1 MRTSLILATFFVA
14 GAGAVSAGAT
24 FATQVFRGSDTL
36 YDLTNSAISST
47 QANLGNS
54 GDYAGGGSGAGESAM
69 AAAAPTQWMAPMSK
83 MMTSTTCSSEL
94 GPTRASGIVIGL
106 DAVDV
111 YSSSFSGANPSNAC
125 SNQATATILCSADS
139 TPCAAGAQVNSACG
153 AGGKCEV
160 QLYCSSQPSQACPF
174 PSSTTATACTNAGT
188 GVAGTCS
195 LQGNSGLGLAYDTS
209 IAYTD
214 IFGNAQTLKF
224 KNWTDVLALLY
235 GGLDKSASSGSGNT
249 AVGYSDCNS
258 PQRRALAANW
268 ANLFEANGNGSSGN
282 SCSTNPSSACTTA
295 SYHVGSASITFNGQ
309 LRHAF
314 RRDDASGTSDAFA
327 GIIGLGSLYTVN
339 TAGPAAAGPVLTKTN
354 SSGVLSAISY
364 SVSASA
370 AGGFGATPYC
380 NAMNW
385 DTTADSE
392 TAAGLHCQAG
402 ANKLLV
408 GPGGVP
414 QLFCGATAC
423 ASGSTTATACSGGG
437 FCTWDGQHKRPPAGT
452 WGDVSYVTP
461 ASKNIGYDVTSTA
474 YQDNDP
480 IRRQCVGLSSLFGV
494 TQPAEE
500 VCNTDN
506 PLGPG
511 SGTGG
516 QLGLVLPMAEVD
528 WITATGSTNCNGAQ
542 CPTAAIYPT
551 TVCTQFGYGAEMQAF
566 SCATS
571 SPIRKNNVC
580 PSGANPNGGC
590 QIPLNAAG
598 SSFCEN
604 NPVKWPGIDP
614 IQNDGRIY
622 NLYVYDGTATGGPV
636 SYNVPATTDTLSF
649 SGAFA
654 RVHMTLPIWDHGAS
668 ASPPNLPGT
677 TQPQT
682 KCQQLD
688 MTDQIA
694 CLAQADPCSVGY
706 AGDGGKQWNTRAVPA
721 LASAGSDAVQ
731 VSEVYPTTLGVQNG
745 SYPFWRKLYYNSS
758 NGFDAING
766 NTTFSSTLGP
776 NPDYGLAEL
785 ALGQYESNTTS
796 ITGLLST
803 FKFFALDNSPNGGG
817 ANPYCEDFN
826 ENTICSATTFPT
838 NVNACANNSAALTVA
853 QNTAGVSVGSAGQSG
868 AVQNV
873 AGSSNIPSDPS
884 SVAANSTTSTVCGN
898 GKIEPFEDCD
908 VALTPSTCST
918 TCRIK
923 LP

>member
-1 MRTSLILATFFVA
+1 MRASLVLATLCVA

-24 FATQVFRGSDTL
+24 FATQLFRGSDTL
-36 YDLTNSAISST
+36 ADLTNNAISSA

-54 GDYAGGGSGAGESAM
+54 GDYSGGGSGAGESAM
-69 AAAAPTQWMAPMSK
+69 AAAAPTQWMAPMTK
-83 MMTSTTCSSEL
+83 MLTNTTCSASL

-111 YSSSFSGANPSNAC
+111 YSSVFSGATAGC
-125 SNQATATILCSADS
+125 STQSTA
-139 TPCAAGAQVNSACG
+139 
-153 AGGKCEV
+153 
-160 QLYCSSQPSQACPF
+160 
-174 PSSTTATACTNAGT
+174 
-188 GVAGTCS
+188 
-195 LQGNSGLGLAYDTS
+195 GNDGHGLAYNTTLS
-209 IAYTD
+209 YTD
-214 IFGNAQTLKF
+214 IFGNAQTLQF
-224 KNWTDVLALLY
+224 NNWSDVLALLY
-235 GGLDKSASSGSGNT
+235 GGLDKSKTSGSGNT

-258 PQRRALAANW
+258 PQRRALASNW
-268 ANLFEANGNGSSGN
+268 ANLFEQNGTAGSSGS
-282 SCSTNPSSACTTA
+282 SCTTNPSSACTTA
-295 SYHVGSASITFNGQ
+295 SYHVGSASITFNGV

-314 RRDDASGTSDAFA
+314 RRDDSSGTSDAFA
-327 GIIGLGSLYTVN
+327 GIIGLGTLYSVN
-339 TAGPAAAGPVLTKTN
+339 PAGPTSAAGSVLTKTS

-370 AGGFGATPYC
+370 NGGFGTTPYC

-414 QLFCGATAC
+414 QLFCGTTPC

-437 FCTWDGQHKRPPAGT
+437 FCTWDGQHKRPPPGT

-461 ASKNIGYDVTSTA
+461 ASKNVGYDVTSTG

-480 IRRQCVGLSSLFGV
+480 IRRQCVGLSSLLGV

-500 VCNTDN
+500 VCNIDN

-516 QLGLVLPMAEVD
+516 QLGLVLPIAEVD
-528 WITATGSTNCNGAQ
+528 WITAKGSTNCNGAL

-551 TVCTQFGYGAEMQAF
+551 TTCTQFGYGAEMQAF

-571 SPIRKNNVC
+571 TPIRKNNVC

-622 NLYVYDGTATGGPV
+622 NLYVNDGTATGGPV
-636 SYNVPATTDTLSF
+636 SYNVPGTTETLSF

-654 RVHMTLPIWDHGAS
+654 RLHMTLPLWDHGAS
-668 ASPPNLPGT
+668 SSPPIIPGG
-677 TQPQT
+677 QAQGP
-682 KCQQLD
+682 CQAIS
-688 MTDQIA
+688 TEDQIG
-694 CLAQADPCSVGY
+694 CLTQADPCSIGY
-706 AGDGGKQWNTRAVPA
+706 TGNGAKAWNVHEGRTLAQPGTDA
-721 LASAGSDAVQ
+721 LEIAQ
-731 VSEVYPTTLGVQNG
+731 VYPTVTGVQSG
-745 SYPFWRKLYYNSS
+745 SYQFWRKIYYNSS

-766 NTTFSSTLGP
+766 NTTYTDSQGVT
-776 NPDYGLAEL
+776 DYGLAEL
-785 ALGQYESNTTS
+785 ALGQYESNTAS

-803 FKFFALDNSPNGGG
+803 FDFFSLDNSPNGGG
-817 ANPYCEDFN
+817 AAPFCEDFN
-826 ENTICSATTFPT
+826 ENTLCSTTTYPT
-838 NVNACANNSAALTVA
+838 NVNACFNNKSALTVA
-853 QNTAGVSVGSAGQSG
+853 QNTAGVAVGSNSQTG
-868 AVQNV
+868 AIQNV
-873 AGSSNIPSDPS
+873 AGSSNIPADPS
-884 SVAANSTTSTVCGN
+884 SVAASSTTSTVCGN
-898 GKIEPFEDCD
+898 GRVEPFEDCD
-908 VALTPSTCST
+908 YALTPTTCSK
-918 TCRIK
+918 TCRTI